1 MVFVPLALADGE
13 SEGSWP
19 LPLTLVAA
27 TETPE
32 EGNGMLFWCIVV
44 LLVRA
49 PAVTILLFLVSRVAG
64 LGPTEQNRI

>member
-13 SEGSWP
+13 SEGSRP

-27 TETPE
+27 TETAE